1 MDEYVVESGMKL
13 CKKDIDNLERNV
25 LRKWD
30 VPLFKIG
37 KLIIYNL

>member
-1 MDEYVVESGMKL
+1 MDEYIVESGMKFR
-13 CKKDIDNLERNV
+13 DNGEILERNV

-30 VPLFKIG
+30 VPLFKSG